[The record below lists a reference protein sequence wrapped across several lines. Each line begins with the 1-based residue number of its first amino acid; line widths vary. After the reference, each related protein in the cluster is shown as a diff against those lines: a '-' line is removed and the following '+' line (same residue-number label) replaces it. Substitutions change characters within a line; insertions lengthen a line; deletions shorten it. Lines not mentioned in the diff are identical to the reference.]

1 MRALYKGLVAGYKM
15 KRKGGAVYGARLD
28 KSEIAAI
35 ASKFRVM
42 GFRLYATSGTA
53 MEIRAGGMPV
63 TVLNKI
69 SENPSDNP
77 MTALDS
83 GEISYIIS
91 TSAKGRNPAFDD
103 VKIRRRAVS
112 LGIPCLTS
120 IDTANAL
127 ADSLQSGYHE
137 ENISLI
143 DINDDIKSIKADKA
157 FNCYE
162 RTKYVFVTD
171 VVSGTADNRRRLAVA
186 QAARS

>member
-1 MRALYKGLVAGYKM
+1 
-15 KRKGGAVYGARLD
+15 
-28 KSEIAAI
+28 
-35 ASKFRVM
+35 
-42 GFRLYATSGTA
+42 

-83 GEISYIIS
+83 GEIAYIIS

-143 DINDDIKSIKADKA
+143 DINEYIKAIKAD
-157 FNCYE
+157 
-162 RTKYVFVTD
+162 RGV
-171 VVSGTADNRRRLAVA
+171 
-186 QAARS
+186 